1 MFALREEH
9 QGLWTMLQGTNAVK
23 LFGFQYAVGVEPVNV
38 NVERMINTFYQGLT
52 DLEPVWSQI
61 LEPDT
66 MKDLLALRRVPH
78 QQFHIA
84 NEVWA
89 RLVYDAAA
97 AYHKRVMPREHLLKA
112 FTPLYLGRTAS
123 FVLETQGLTTQ
134 EEEGRIEQLC
144 LAFEQQKPYLIAR
157 WGDQKT

>member
-1 MFALREEH
+1 MPRPGQH
-9 QGLWTMLQGTNAVK
+9 
-23 LFGFQYAVGVEPVNV
+23 EPGRTTLIRPN
-38 NVERMINTFYQGLT
+38 
-52 DLEPVWSQI
+52 S
-61 LEPDT
+61 
-66 MKDLLALRRVPH
+66 LRRFP
-78 QQFHIA
+78 
-84 NEVWA
+84 
-89 RLVYDAAA
+89 DAAA

-134 EEEGRIEQLC
+134 EAEGRIEQLC